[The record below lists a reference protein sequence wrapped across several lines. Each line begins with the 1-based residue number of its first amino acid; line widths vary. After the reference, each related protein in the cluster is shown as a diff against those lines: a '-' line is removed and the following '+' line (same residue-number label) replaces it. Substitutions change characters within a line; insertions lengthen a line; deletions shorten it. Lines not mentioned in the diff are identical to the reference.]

1 MSPLECK
8 RVRVCVPFLVFL
20 CVGVCVFQC
29 ACVLDERFIRF
40 IRVYVCVCS
49 SCVTD
54 GKRFSTRTIE
64 LFQERVLRPPV
75 SPHRSRDTPVLVPQ
89 CIGVSEFNRVL
100 VLVLVRTGA

>member
-1 MSPLECK
+1 MCI
-8 RVRVCVPFLVFL
+8 RRTIYTNTVVRVCV
-20 CVGVCVFQC
+20 C
-29 ACVLDERFIRF
+29 
-40 IRVYVCVCS
+40 VCVCS

-89 CIGVSEFNRVL
+89 CIGVSEFNRVP